1 VKELIKVTPD
11 KEKVKNILKMASLI
25 EERITIQDKKKM
37 TALIIADYYEIV
49 KELITA
55 KLLLDGYKTLGHKE
69 LINYISK
76 SPKLSSHEIS
86 VLDDLRV
93 LRNRVAYNGFFIEP
107 SYLLR
112 NENLFKELIQKL
124 KDSVKDKL

>member
-55 KLLLDGYKTLGHKE
+55 KLLNSARMKFQCWIT
-69 LINYISK
+69 
-76 SPKLSSHEIS
+76 
-86 VLDDLRV
+86 
-93 LRNRVAYNGFFIEP
+93 
-107 SYLLR
+107 
-112 NENLFKELIQKL
+112 
-124 KDSVKDKL
+124 